1 MIIRTLAVTAAVGTA
16 LVAGSGLAAADAP
29 PVVFHAPIKTL
40 ELPLRDY
47 RVLTPLPLRCEE
59 DEPCWDCKV
68 HGNKVCGPN
77 VLESWRWGA
86 PEGSTGSAAVPGWG
100 WRLPQLPRPM

>member
-59 DEPCWDCKV
+59 DEPCWDCRV
-68 HGNKVCGPN
+68 MGTRICGEPR

-86 PEGSTGSAAVPGWG
+86 PLVLGPGGHTGSAGP
-100 WRLPQLPRPM
+100 LRPAP

>member
-59 DEPCWDCKV
+59 DEPPDAA
-68 HGNKVCGPN
+68 
-77 VLESWRWGA
+77 GA
-86 PEGSTGSAAVPGWG
+86 RRGQRRYV
-100 WRLPQLPRPM
+100 LPQVSQTVYRACLSRA

>member
-59 DEPCWDCKV
+59 DEPCWDCRV
-68 HGNKVCGPN
+68 MGLDPN
-77 VLESWRWGA
+77 
-86 PEGSTGSAAVPGWG
+86 EGENDEDQEPSD
-100 WRLPQLPRPM
+100 